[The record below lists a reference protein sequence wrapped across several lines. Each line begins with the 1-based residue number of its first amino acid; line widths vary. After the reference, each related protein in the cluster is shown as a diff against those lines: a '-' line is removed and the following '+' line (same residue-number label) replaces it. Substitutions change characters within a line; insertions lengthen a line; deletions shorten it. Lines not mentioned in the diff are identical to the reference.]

1 MGDPVGNFHYV
12 EKRLKQGITVTRG
25 GEGGGW
31 PRTENQKKPLQ
42 DVEMVSYIMSPRKR
56 EKKTAIRTVITIQ
69 QWYIRMENRN
79 NLTRPKS
86 SPSCRA
92 SLARPIASAHKSE
105 DRELITKI
113 IILTL
118 PSGSGIRNK
127 AATKDD
133 FPAPVRPTTPTF
145 SLAATLTFMSS
156 KILGAPF
163 KYANDRSRNV
173 KEPVFG
179 QSSGGWLSV
188 RYPGSGSILV

>member
-1 MGDPVGNFHYV
+1 MGHPVGNFHYV
-12 EKRLKQGITVTRG
+12 EKRLKQGITVSRG
-25 GEGGGW
+25 GEGW
-31 PRTENQKKPLQ
+31 PRTETQKKPLQ
-42 DVEMVSYIMSPRKR
+42 DVEMEGR
-56 EKKTAIRTVITIQ
+56 EKKKTAIRTVITIQ
-69 QWYIRMENRN
+69 QWYITMENRN
-79 NLTRPKS
+79 NLTRPKF

-92 SLARPIASAHKSE
+92 SLSRPIASAHKSE

>member
-1 MGDPVGNFHYV
+1 
-12 EKRLKQGITVTRG
+12 
-25 GEGGGW
+25 
-31 PRTENQKKPLQ
+31 
-42 DVEMVSYIMSPRKR
+42 MSPRKR
-56 EKKTAIRTVITIQ
+56 EKKKKALRTVITIQ
-69 QWYIRMENRN
+69 RWYITMENRN

-92 SLARPIASAHKSE
+92 SLSRPIASAHKSE

-179 QSSGGWLSV
+179 QSSGGWVSV

>member
-12 EKRLKQGITVTRG
+12 EN
-25 GEGGGW
+25 GEVGGGGR
-31 PRTENQKKPLQ
+31 PRTETQKKLLQ
-42 DVEMVSYIMSPRKR
+42 DVEMVLCIMSPRKR
-56 EKKTAIRTVITIQ
+56 ERKKKTAIRTVITIQ
-69 QWYIRMENRN
+69 QWYMTMENRN
-79 NLTRPKS
+79 NLTRPKF

-92 SLARPIASAHKSE
+92 SLSRPIASAHKSE